1 MKALARAPTAQA
13 MSNSLRHPIG
23 KRTAAAVKVA
33 ARRIAADFVTSL
45 MAVAVTNTLLY
56 GSVYRHDEE
65 WVYLTAGLAS
75 IAASLALRLYRI
87 SARYMNAREVIY
99 PVAAA
104 GLVAAAVGIV
114 HVKLI
119 YIGRMPL
126 PVTYPLIFF
135 VFLLGA
141 WLLSRA
147 VVRYYADHST
157 YQTTEK
163 RSSQRVMI
171 VGAGDA
177 GSLAVRELQRMV
189 RKRPILVGLVDDD
202 DAKQGMMVHGVPV
215 LGRVEDL
222 PALTKRMRIDEVLIA
237 IPSASGEQ
245 MRRIVDVCDSV
256 GVRLRTLPSFEDLIS
271 GRKPIMGMA
280 RKVQVEDLLRRK
292 SLHNEVTSELDYLK
306 GQCVL
311 ISGGG
316 GSIGGE
322 LARVVARYAPSCL
335 VLFGKGENSIFE
347 IDQELKQLGH
357 SMVVPF
363 VGDVRDP
370 QSVANAF
377 DRFKP
382 SIVFHAA
389 AHKHVPMMEAV
400 PIEAIRNNIFG
411 TVNMAE
417 AALRQ
422 GCRKFILVSTD
433 KAVNPSNVMGASKR
447 VAEMVVGAYAGRGET
462 DFAAVRFGNVLGS
475 RGSLIPIL
483 TKQIEQGGP
492 ITITHPDMTR
502 FCMTIPEAANLILQA
517 GSLGSRGDIF
527 ILDMGEPVKI
537 MDIAMDLVRLNNL
550 EPGRDIE
557 LKFIG
562 IRPGEKMHEELSW
575 GAEDVV
581 DSGVPKVMRVV
592 AKSHVGWDWLRHQ
605 LTELDRVCQT
615 NDSQKARAMLL
626 DLAWGNTLPPSH
638 FAGQLDGGNR
648 QSEG

>member
-1 MKALARAPTAQA
+1 MSTAL
-13 MSNSLRHPIG
+13 HPNG
-23 KRTAAAVKVA
+23 KRSAAAAKVA
-33 ARRIAADFVTSL
+33 ARRISVDFLTAL
-45 MAVAVTNTLLY
+45 LTIAVTNALLY
-56 GSVYRHDEE
+56 GLVYRPRDE
-65 WVYLTAGLAS
+65 WIYLTAGLAS
-75 IAASLALRLYRI
+75 IVTSFGLRLYRI
-87 SARYMNAREVIY
+87 SARYMNAREVVY

-104 GLVAAAVGIV
+104 AIVATVVGIV
-114 HVKLI
+114 HVQLI
-119 YIGRMPL
+119 FTGRMPSPL
-126 PVTYPLIFF
+126 TYPLIYF

-147 VVRYYADHST
+147 LVRLYAEHVT
-157 YQTTEK
+157 YQGTEK
-163 RSSQRVMI
+163 RSSRRVMI

-177 GSLAVRELQRMV
+177 GSLAVREIQRMV
-189 RKRPILVGLVDDD
+189 RKRPILAGLVDDD
-202 DAKQGMMVHGVPV
+202 AAKQGMMVHGVPV
-215 LGRVEDL
+215 LGMVEDL

-245 MRRIVDVCDSV
+245 MRRIVEICDSV

-292 SLHNEVTSELDYLK
+292 SLHNEVTAELDYLK

-322 LARVVARYAPSCL
+322 LARTVARYAPSCL
-335 VLFGKGENSIFE
+335 VLLGKGENSIFE
-347 IDQELKQLGH
+347 VDQELKQLGH

-370 QSVANAF
+370 QAVANAF

-400 PIEAIRNNIFG
+400 PIEAIRNNVFG

-433 KAVNPSNVMGASKR
+433 KAVNPSNVMGATKR
-447 VAEMVVGAYAGRGET
+447 VAEMVVGSYAGRGET

-475 RGSLIPIL
+475 RGSLVPIL
-483 TKQIEQGGP
+483 NKQIEQGGP

-502 FCMTIPEAANLILQA
+502 FFMTIPEAAHLILQA

-537 MDIAMDLVRLNNL
+537 MDVAMDLVRLNNL

-557 LKFIG
+557 IKFIG

-575 GAEDVV
+575 SAEDVV

-592 AKSHVGWDWLRHQ
+592 AKSHLGWEWMKPQ
-605 LTELDRVCQT
+605 LQELDRVCQAG
-615 NDSQKARAMLL
+615 DSQKARAMLL
-626 DLAWGNTLPPSH
+626 DLAWGNTLPPSSIT
-638 FAGQLDGGNR
+638 GYPN
-648 QSEG
+648 QSAVTD

>member
-1 MKALARAPTAQA
+1 
-13 MSNSLRHPIG
+13 MSSAHSNG
-23 KRTAAAVKVA
+23 KRSSAAAKVA
-33 ARRIAADFVTSL
+33 ARRISVDFVTSL
-45 MAVAVTNTLLY
+45 LAVAVTNLLLY
-56 GSVYRHDEE
+56 GNVYQGRDE
-65 WVYLTAGLAS
+65 WVYLAAG
-75 IAASLALRLYRI
+75 AASLVTSFGLRLYRI
-87 SARYMNAREVIY
+87 SARYMNAREVVY
-99 PVAAA
+99 PVTAAA
-104 GLVAAAVGIV
+104 IVAVVVGVV
-114 HVKLI
+114 HWQMV
-119 YIGRMPL
+119 YIGRMPT
-126 PVTYPLIFF
+126 PFSYPLIYF

-147 VVRYYADHST
+147 VIRFYAEHTT
-157 YQTTEK
+157 YQGSDK
-163 RSSQRVMI
+163 RSSRRVMI

-177 GSLAVRELQRMV
+177 GSLAVREIQRMV

-202 DAKQGMMVHGVPV
+202 AAKQGMMVHGVPV
-215 LGRVEDL
+215 LGMVEDL

-245 MRRIVDVCDSV
+245 MRRIVDICDSV

-280 RKVQVEDLLRRK
+280 RKVQVEDLLRRQ
-292 SLHNEVTSELDYLK
+292 SLHNEVTSELDYLH

-322 LARVVARYAPSCL
+322 LARTVARHQPSCL

-370 QSVANAF
+370 QAIANAF
-377 DRFKP
+377 ERFKP

-400 PIEAIRNNIFG
+400 PIEAIRNNVFG
-411 TVNMAE
+411 TMHMAD
-417 AALRQ
+417 AALKQ

-447 VAEMVVGAYAGRGET
+447 VAEMVVGAFAGRGET

-502 FCMTIPEAANLILQA
+502 FFMTIPEAANLILQA

-527 ILDMGEPVKI
+527 ILDMGDPIKI

-557 LKFIG
+557 IKFIG

-575 GAEDVV
+575 SAEDVV

-592 AKSHVGWDWLRHQ
+592 AKSHLGWEWLKPQ
-605 LTELDRVCQT
+605 LGELDRVCKA

-626 DLAWGNTLPPSH
+626 DLAWGNTLPPSSM
-638 FAGQLDGGNR
+638 AGFTEPAISN
-648 QSEG
+648 E